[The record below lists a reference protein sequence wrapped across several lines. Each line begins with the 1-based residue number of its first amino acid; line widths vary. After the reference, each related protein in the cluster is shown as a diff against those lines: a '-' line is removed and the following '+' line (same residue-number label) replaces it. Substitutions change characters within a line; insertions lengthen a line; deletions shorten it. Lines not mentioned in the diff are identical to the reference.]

1 MEMQGIRVGMQGVR
15 VGKRGMRME
24 ILEIWC
30 GNEGDQG
37 ENLLIGA
44 EAMNKKCGEI
54 KIKINV
60 NLYEIMVLA
69 IWYGNN

>member
-1 MEMQGIRVGMQGVR
+1 MNPSNQGGMRRIG

-24 ILEIWC
+24 IPGIRG

-44 EAMNKKCGEI
+44 EAMNKNCGEI

>member
-1 MEMQGIRVGMQGVR
+1 MRRIG

-24 ILEIWC
+24 ITGIRV

-69 IWYGNN
+69 SWYGNN

>member
-1 MEMQGIRVGMQGVR
+1 
-15 VGKRGMRME
+15 MRME
-24 ILEIWC
+24 IPGNWG
-30 GNEGDQG
+30 GNEGEQG

-60 NLYEIMVLA
+60 NIYEIMVLA

>member
-1 MEMQGIRVGMQGVR
+1 
-15 VGKRGMRME
+15 MRME
-24 ILEIWC
+24 TSGIQG

-37 ENLLIGA
+37 KNLFVGA

-60 NLYEIMVLA
+60 HIYEIMVLA

>member
-1 MEMQGIRVGMQGVR
+1 MNPSNQGGMRRIG

-69 IWYGNN
+69 SWYGNN

>member
-1 MEMQGIRVGMQGVR
+1 MRRIG
-15 VGKRGMRME
+15 VGKQGMRME
-24 ILEIWC
+24 ISGIWG

-37 ENLLIGA
+37 KNLLVGA

-60 NLYEIMVLA
+60 HIYEIMVLA